1 MQFQPGR
8 ITSSRFD
15 ALTKLRP
22 TAYSDA
28 VRIFTVILF
37 QLFTF
42 KKAANVHFCSQ
53 NIAHCVEII
62 SNKIAKPYNKTHAVL
77 KIVLYRFE
85 ISFA

>member
-37 QLFTF
+37 QLFTL
-42 KKAANVHFCSQ
+42 KKAANVHFSSQ

-62 SNKIAKPYNKTHAVL
+62 LNKIAKPFKTHAVL
-77 KIVLYRFE
+77 KGVLYRFE

>member
-42 KKAANVHFCSQ
+42 KKAANVHFRSHKGTLCW
-53 NIAHCVEII
+53 
-62 SNKIAKPYNKTHAVL
+62 Y
-77 KIVLYRFE
+77 YRKALS
-85 ISFA
+85 IPD